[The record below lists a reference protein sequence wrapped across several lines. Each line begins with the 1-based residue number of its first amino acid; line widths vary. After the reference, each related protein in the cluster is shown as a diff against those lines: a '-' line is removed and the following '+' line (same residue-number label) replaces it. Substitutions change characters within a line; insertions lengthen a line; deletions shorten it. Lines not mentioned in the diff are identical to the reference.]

1 MEAKKSTATGATVAN
16 DKGSVSFLCPQCGQ
30 QEIVRSRNERENVV
44 KYTCSKCGFTG
55 PN

>member
-1 MEAKKSTATGATVAN
+1 MEKKSTATKANLAN
-16 DKGSVSFLCPQCGQ
+16 DRGAVVFRCPKCGET
-30 QEIVRSRNERENVV
+30 EIVRTSNERANAV